1 MAQLDHLL
9 IADLLRRALAGGQQ
23 PWLTITS
30 NSMLPLLARGDQI
43 QLAACSAETLPPGE
57 IIVVVAADALLAH
70 RYWRSVTQ
78 GGQTC
83 LITRGDRP
91 LSPDPPWPAAACLGR
106 VVARRRGTRTLALT
120 SGPGRRL
127 NAHLAG
133 LAHFE
138 EATFTSVYPA
148 GARRWAYWP
157 TRLSRALLLRWGY
170 FSVAVVEF
178 ISARQKDSHVK
189 HQS

>member
-70 RYWRSVTQ
+70 RYWRFVTQ

-83 LITRGDRP
+83 LIT
-91 LSPDPPWPAAACLGR
+91 AA
-106 VVARRRGTRTLALT
+106 LA
-120 SGPGRRL
+120 
-127 NAHLAG
+127 
-133 LAHFE
+133 
-138 EATFTSVYPA
+138 
-148 GARRWAYWP
+148 
-157 TRLSRALLLRWGY
+157 
-170 FSVAVVEF
+170 
-178 ISARQKDSHVK
+178 
-189 HQS
+189 